1 MALDSVPSELSVPRN
16 AKLGLYY
23 VCLPMKR
30 DDELK
35 GTTNSR
41 KMCISSQYSA
51 IICKIFRV
59 DEFQRSKPLSL
70 CAHPS
75 EAKLIAGGE
84 KWRKT
89 LQENDNFLLPNLI

>member
-35 GTTNSR
+35 GTTNRR
-41 KMCISSQYSA
+41 KCA
-51 IICKIFRV
+51 FRRNTAQLFV
-59 DEFQRSKPLSL
+59 KF
-70 CAHPS
+70 S
-75 EAKLIAGGE
+75 ELMNFNDQSHCPCLFTL
-84 KWRKT
+84 RKR
-89 LQENDNFLLPNLI
+89 N